1 MTANSTT
8 DLLREH
14 NLRPTRQRM
23 ALAALLFDGTARH
36 VTAESLHDQVK
47 DMGITLSLATIYNTL
62 HQFTNVGLL
71 KEIKGIGDAKWFDTN
86 IDQHHHFFDI
96 SNDHLIDIPASSI
109 TISHL
114 PASPDGKVIDGV
126 DVIVRL
132 SDKSSHK
139 PSGKN

>member
-86 IDQHHHFFDI
+86 IDQHHHFYDADNDKLTDI
-96 SNDHLIDIPASSI
+96 ASDDVI
-109 TISHL
+109 LAQL
-114 PASPDGKVIDGV
+114 PEAPDGHEISSV
-126 DVIVRL
+126 DVVINITT
-132 SDKSSHK
+132 K
-139 PSGKN
+139 